1 MAIFRTLRSTR
12 FLSHLACGLALAL
25 GTISLRAEEA
35 IDFDRQIRPILA
47 NTCFTCHGPDEARR
61 EADLRL
67 DREDDAKAAV
77 IVPGHP
83 DESELIR
90 RITSE
95 DEFERMPP
103 VDAKQQLTPE
113 QIALLTKWV
122 SAGAPWTQHWSFV
135 PPKAAPLPQ
144 VSDATWPRNGIDNFI
159 LSRLDREQLHP
170 SPRATKETLLRRVTL
185 DLTGLPPTLEE
196 LNSIPRR

>member
-1 MAIFRTLRSTR
+1 MSAILSCLRFCSVI
-12 FLSHLACGLALAL
+12 CGFAVALPR
-25 GTISLRAEEA
+25 SCPCAEEA

-113 QIALLTKWV
+113 QIELLTEMGLGRGTV
-122 SAGAPWTQHWSFV
+122 DAALVVRPTQGR
-135 PPKAAPLPQ
+135 AA
-144 VSDATWPRNGIDNFI
+144 A
-159 LSRLDREQLHP
+159 
-170 SPRATKETLLRRVTL
+170 RV
-185 DLTGLPPTLEE
+185 
-196 LNSIPRR
+196 